1 MISLNPTNEISIY
14 IHVPFCQSKCG
25 YCDFYSLP
33 YKTNHSIFDDFTS
46 ALQQEI
52 KIRFEEC
59 TSNSKVKT
67 IFLGGGTPSLLS
79 CDQIK
84 KIVDTLHEYFNL
96 TDLTEFTIEV
106 NPGTVSS
113 ENLKLYREIGI
124 NRISIGVQAFE
135 DDLLDKLERI
145 HSSKQACEAFEF
157 ARNAG
162 YENINI
168 DLLFGFPGQSLANL
182 EHSLKQAIVL
192 NPEHLSIYNL
202 IYEDGTP
209 FQSKLEAGSL
219 KVLNEETEEKLYNF
233 TVDFLQDSKF
243 KRYEISNYCQP
254 GFNCEHNLGY
264 WNYRP
269 YLGFGPSAHSFDG
282 NFRRWNNRD
291 LKNYILNLKSGK
303 SPVYEAEEINK
314 QVKFEE
320 WIFLQMHQTTG
331 LDLSKFQDQ
340 FELPEINWEEKIR
353 STFGKKW
360 NEFFKFEH
368 HKLMFTTRGIWLSD
382 EVLPKLMNMFAK

>member
-1 MISLNPTNEISIY
+1 MISTNSTNEISIY
-14 IHVPFCQSKCG
+14 VHVPFCQSKCG

-33 YKTNHSIFDDFTS
+33 YKTNHSIFEDFTN
-46 ALQQEI
+46 ALLQEI
-52 KIRFEEC
+52 KLRSEEYI
-59 TSNSKVKT
+59 SNIKVKT

-113 ENLKLYREIGI
+113 ENLQLCRELGI

-135 DDLLDKLERI
+135 DNLLDKLERI
-145 HSSKQACEAFEF
+145 HSSKQAFEAFEL
-157 ARNAG
+157 ARNSG
-162 YENINI
+162 FENINI
-168 DLLFGFPGQSLANL
+168 DLLFGFPGQSLENL
-182 EHSLKQAIVL
+182 EYSLIQAITL

-202 IYEDGTP
+202 IYEVGTP
-209 FQSKLEAGSL
+209 FHSKLKAGSL
-219 KVLNEETEEKLYNF
+219 KALNEETEEKLYNF

-291 LKNYILNLKSGK
+291 LKNYILNLKNGEL
-303 SPVYEAEEINK
+303 PVFEVEKINK
-314 QVKFEE
+314 QVQLEE
-320 WIFLQMHQTTG
+320 WLFLQMHQTKG
-331 LDLSKFQDQ
+331 LDLLKFQDK
-340 FELPEINWEEKIR
+340 FEIPNVNWEEKIKI
-353 STFGKKW
+353 TFGKKW
-360 NEFFKFEH
+360 NKFFKFEGQN
-368 HKLMFTTRGIWLSD
+368 LMFTTRGIWLSD
-382 EVLPKLMNMFAK
+382 EVLPKLMNMFS